1 MDSTLRDN
9 EHPPE
14 STAASPSFSD
24 NSHTDDKTD
33 ANSRVGVPNNPSPTV
48 PTSSSSLPSRP
59 SSMLLSDPLQLQDR
73 CEALESELSTLRSRL
88 HQYEQS
94 STLREKRLSQAQ
106 QLSST
111 TQQSMQT
118 LKQQHEMMRIQL
130 TNIQEDAALSR
141 SQLED
146 KTKENRQLKSTIQ
159 EQRRELDEV
168 VLDRDSL
175 SLEMVECH
183 ADNAKFLKRL
193 RTSNDKVDRLQDEN
207 RYLIEQLRELRA
219 KVVEVADEKTKV
231 SETLDR
237 ERQRAGQA
245 ALELERVV
253 ARYKDEVERLQ
264 DLVLAMGQKHVQVQG
279 QLTFLQHQAQAQLQ
293 IRQQQQLAIEQGGST
308 DPQQQQQ
315 QQQLQHQPQEQSL
328 LSRSSSAHSSSM
340 SNVAPSLQSLDSA
353 SSSLASTLSPSQ
365 QQQHQLGA
373 GIVLGDGALASILSS
388 IAASSHLRRSKPA
401 RRFTV
406 NNSSA
411 SFSTSHERQEQEA
424 TPLTLEQRKCKFL
437 MDQITVLQ
445 RGYDTLRQEKIT
457 MELQL
462 DLMQRQHEFHH
473 QQQQQRQQREKRKIA
488 LGGQDEEKL
497 EVVQRPGEGGIAQ
510 GQAHVQEIDETIE
523 SERINKELRIKETLA
538 SLESKH
544 GQSITTLVHE
554 SQQTA
559 PTSEAKDEGSILRS
573 DSSLFLSNPGRKLDE
588 GESEEEQDV
597 GDEGDAGRQQQ
608 QRDKQGQRHRRQY
621 QDDYRLRHVHR
632 PPRIAEVVEWDVQQ
646 CSCCMGVLI
655 EI

>member
-1 MDSTLRDN
+1 MDSTSRDN

-14 STAASPSFSD
+14 STAASPSFPD
-24 NSHTDDKTD
+24 NSHTDDKAD
-33 ANSRVGVPNNPSPTV
+33 ASSRVGVLNNPSPTA

-59 SSMLLSDPLQLQDR
+59 SSMLLSDPMQLQDR

-293 IRQQQQLAIEQGGST
+293 IRQQQLPAIEQGGST

-315 QQQLQHQPQEQSL
+315 QRQDQPQEQSL
-328 LSRSSSAHSSSM
+328 RSRSSSAHSSSM

-353 SSSLASTLSPSQ
+353 SSSLASTLSSSQQ

-411 SFSTSHERQEQEA
+411 SFTSSHERQEQEA

-445 RGYDTLRQEKIT
+445 RGYDNLRQEKIT

-462 DLMQRQHEFHH
+462 DLMQRQHEFHQ

-488 LGGQDEEKL
+488 MGGQDEENL
-497 EVVQRPGEGGIAQ
+497 EVGQRPGEGGIAQ

-554 SQQTA
+554 PQQTA
-559 PTSEAKDEGSILRS
+559 STSEAKDEGSILRS
-573 DSSLFLSNPGRKLDE
+573 DSSLFLSNPGRKVDE
-588 GESEEEQDV
+588 GESEEEHDV
-597 GDEGDAGRQQQ
+597 RDEGDAGRQQQQ